1 MPIISNFPTGGGS
14 GGGLALAAVTGIAT
28 LAAAGKV
35 YVKWT
40 DPDDMVVAGSTLAA
54 WGGTLLVRKAG
65 SAPTS
70 RRDGTIVLDSKTRDQ
85 YKSAYQAQWMQ
96 ENKPHGFD
104 VQDIRLGGLMQ
115 RVKTCRA
122 RLEDYC
128 AGRLDRLEELEAA
141 QLDFFDHGK
150 RCAEPVATHWGQIA
164 TANIVYMTM
173 LW

>member
-14 GGGLALAAVTGIAT
+14 GGGLALAAVTGITT

-85 YKSAYQAQWMQ
+85 YKSAYFCDSGLTNGVKYYYKLFPYTTTGTYTDSTDDEFNVTPAAV
-96 ENKPHGFD
+96 KVG
-104 VQDIRLGGLMQ
+104 DISGASA
-115 RVKTCRA
+115 VA
-122 RLEDYC
+122 
-128 AGRLDRLEELEAA
+128 AGN
-141 QLDFFDHGK
+141 G
-150 RCAEPVATHWGQIA
+150 
-164 TANIVYMTM
+164 
-173 LW
+173 

>member
-1 MPIISNFPTGGGS
+1 M
-14 GGGLALAAVTGIAT
+14 LAKLDET
-28 LAAAGKV
+28 LARLERFH
-35 YVKWT
+35 
-40 DPDDMVVAGSTLAA
+40 D
-54 WGGTLLVRKAG
+54 
-65 SAPTS
+65 
-70 RRDGTIVLDSKTRDQ
+70 
-85 YKSAYQAQWMQ
+85 AYQAQWMQ

-104 VQDIRLGGLMQ
+104 VQDIQLGGLMQ